1 MRELK
6 AAIDMGTNSARL
18 LIGSMDAAEG
28 IIQPVLLHRHITRL
42 GGGFSRERGIS
53 PEAWKRSLEALSD
66 FASLMQK
73 EGVVKYRAVATSAV
87 RDAVNGGE
95 FVADVKEKTGI
106 ELETVDGRDEAFFT
120 LKGVISGLDDRE
132 GNFLVFDIGGGSTE
146 YTLAGAGD
154 ILFTRSLP
162 LGVVRL
168 TEGKKHRE
176 AMEDKIT
183 RELKKVYMH
192 MEEAGM
198 ASLVESA
205 TLVGT
210 AGTATTLAAIHLKM
224 EDYDYRKVNNYVLT
238 LEEIKEILNKL
249 LPLTFEERLNV
260 IGLEKGREDLIIA
273 GILVTVKTM
282 EMLGFKKMKIS
293 DYGLLEG
300 LMLSV

>member
-1 MRELK
+1 
-6 AAIDMGTNSARL
+6 
-18 LIGSMDAAEG
+18 
-28 IIQPVLLHRHITRL
+28 
-42 GGGFSRERGIS
+42 
-53 PEAWKRSLEALSD
+53 
-66 FASLMQK
+66 
-73 EGVVKYRAVATSAV
+73 
-87 RDAVNGGE
+87 
-95 FVADVKEKTGI
+95 
-106 ELETVDGRDEAFFT
+106 
-120 LKGVISGLDDRE
+120 
-132 GNFLVFDIGGGSTE
+132 
-146 YTLAGAGD
+146 
-154 ILFTRSLP
+154 
-162 LGVVRL
+162 
-168 TEGKKHRE
+168 
-176 AMEDKIT
+176 
-183 RELKKVYMH
+183 